1 SLLETV
7 HFVSGTIL
15 QPPRLCQAGRAPM
28 VSLWDM
34 LTVICGAAVLGS
46 SLGSVQARALGHAGL
61 ITALGA
67 AIMFACLSVA
77 AIRLAGHRA
86 SLQLRHASSERAE
99 AVVRTL
105 YIGAMVW
112 ILATSGLGAV
122 LTSTLLRLVF

>member
-1 SLLETV
+1 
-7 HFVSGTIL
+7 
-15 QPPRLCQAGRAPM
+15 
-28 VSLWDM
+28 
-34 LTVICGAAVLGS
+34 
-46 SLGSVQARALGHAGL
+46 
-61 ITALGA
+61 
-67 AIMFACLSVA
+67 MFACLSVA

-86 SLQLRHASSERAE
+86 SLQLRDASAERAE